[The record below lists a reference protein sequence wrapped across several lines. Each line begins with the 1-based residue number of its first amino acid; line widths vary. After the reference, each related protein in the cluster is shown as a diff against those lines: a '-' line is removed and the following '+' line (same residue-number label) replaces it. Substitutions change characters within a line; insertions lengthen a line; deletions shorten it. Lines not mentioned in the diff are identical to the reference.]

1 MTPIRGKDIK
11 ARTTAEESDPSK
23 CDAFFESFP
32 VKDLEAYP
40 KKLRRDCG
48 DAYFNVDDL
57 KRFELRIAN
66 GVGSVKVRRG
76 GQLMGRQA
84 TYQLASF
91 FLPYLRDPPPG
102 LNFLLNALRELG
114 GDEKVRVVFE
124 KRVGDDHAGFFRRG
138 RRPEIH
144 IVDTLSP
151 MNTDSTGIRGM
162 DLGTLY
168 HELGHSLMY
177 HLYGGK
183 LPSYRGHDGH
193 DERARRHWESETNPG
208 AAWSEG
214 FAGAVSNLDF
224 RSSHQLGS
232 SADLPDAW
240 FEKSL
245 AARLSNEYVIAAVL
259 TDYVKSEVPY
269 KDTKMTT
276 VVLNDASYCRLNKIF
291 AAMRASGLQE
301 DFGVFVRDF
310 LSRYPEEGPRLNPIL
325 REYGMGELASDRGA

>member
-1 MTPIRGKDIK
+1 MNPIRSKGAGDQ
-11 ARTTAEESDPSK
+11 AAVREDSSK
-23 CDAFFESFP
+23 CDVFFEGFP
-32 VKDLEAYP
+32 IRDLEAHP
-40 KKLRRDCG
+40 RKLRRECG

-57 KRFELRIAN
+57 KRFELRIGN
-66 GVGSVKVRRG
+66 GLGSAKIRRG
-76 GQLMGRQA
+76 GQLMRRQA

-102 LNFLLNALRELG
+102 LNFLLDTLRELG
-114 GDEKVRVVFE
+114 GKEKVRVIFE
-124 KRVGDDHAGFFRRG
+124 QRVGDDHAGFFRRG
-138 RRPEIH
+138 GRPEIH

-151 MNTDSTGIRGM
+151 MNTDSTDIRGM
-162 DLGTLY
+162 DVGTLY

-177 HLYGGK
+177 HLYGRK
-183 LPSYRGHDGH
+183 LSPYRGHEGH
-193 DERARRHWESETNPG
+193 DEEARRHWESETNPG

-224 RSSHQLGS
+224 HSSHQLGWS
-232 SADLPDAW
+232 TELPDAW

-276 VVLNDASYCRLNKIF
+276 VVLNDASYCRLNKVF

-301 DFGVFVRDF
+301 DFGVFVKDF
-310 LSRYPEEGPRLNPIL
+310 LRRYPEEGDRLNPIL
-325 REYGMGELASDRGA
+325 REYGLGELAGD

>member
-1 MTPIRGKDIK
+1 MTPLRFKDS
-11 ARTTAEESDPSK
+11 ARRSEPDREDLSK
-23 CDAFFESFP
+23 CAAFFESFP

-66 GVGSVKVRRG
+66 GVGSARVRRG
-76 GQLMGRQA
+76 AQLMGRQA

-102 LNFLLNALRELG
+102 LNFLLDTLRELG

-144 IVDTLSP
+144 VVDTLSP

-177 HLYGGK
+177 QLYGGK
-183 LPSYRGHDGH
+183 LPPYRGHEGH
-193 DERARRHWESETNPG
+193 DDRARRHWESETNPG

-240 FEKSL
+240 FEKSF

-301 DFGVFVRDF
+301 DFGVFVGDF
-310 LSRYPEEGPRLNPIL
+310 LRRYPEEGSRLNRLL
-325 REYGMGELASDRGA
+325 RKYGLEELAGDV